1 MPHSEILE
9 SKPQRRGMQGTQ
21 TLDRSF
27 EILQVIAAR
36 GARGASIDE
45 LSADTHLS
53 RATLYRLLKAMK
65 SYGFIRTPRVRGH
78 YFLGY
83 ELLSLGAQAGN
94 TGGVRELSRPALM
107 RLAERFGDTFFLFV
121 PDGYFALCLEM
132 QQGAHLTQRFA
143 QSIGARILMGV
154 GQASIALLAYQPPAK
169 RNEILHHN
177 APRLAREYAIETA
190 QVRRAIMRMQQE
202 RFSCGIADKCLPS
215 YTGLAVP
222 LLDNTGAPVA
232 ALSCAMQA
240 TRLTAGYKAHLA
252 DAMRLE
258 ADAIMSRLGEA

>member
-1 MPHSEILE
+1 MPHSETLE
-9 SKPQRRGMQGTQ
+9 SKPQRRGIQGTQ

-27 EILQVIAAR
+27 EILQAIAAR

-45 LSADTHLS
+45 LSADTNLS

-65 SYGFIRTPRVRGH
+65 SYGFIRTPRLRGH

-94 TGGVRELSRPALM
+94 IGGVRELSRPALM
-107 RLAERFGDTFFLFV
+107 RLAEQFGDTFFLFV

-132 QQGAHLTQRFA
+132 QQGAHPTQRFA
-143 QSIGARILMGV
+143 HSIGARILMGV
-154 GQASIALLAYQPPAK
+154 GQASIALLAYLPPAK
-169 RNEILHHN
+169 RNEILLHN

-190 QVRRAIMRMQQE
+190 QIRHAITRVRQE
-202 RFSCGIADKCLPS
+202 RFSSGIADKCLPDH
-215 YTGLAVP
+215 TGLAVP
-222 LLDNTGAPVA
+222 LLDNAGTPVA
-232 ALSCAMQA
+232 ALSCALQVSRM
-240 TRLTAGYKAHLA
+240 TPHYKMHLA

-258 ADAIMSRLGEA
+258 ADTIMTRLGSE